1 MSQQHD
7 DIDTTIQ
14 TGTASALVTGA
25 SSGIGKAFA
34 ELLAKEGFNL
44 VLTSRSET
52 RLREAQ
58 VELESKYAIKVKII
72 PQDLASPD
80 APSEIFKVLE
90 REGLIVNV
98 LVNNAG
104 FNVYGR
110 FEETDLEEE
119 LQMIRL
125 HIIAMTQL
133 TKLFLKQRAR
143 DRNNMILNVA
153 SVAALVP
160 GPKVSVH
167 FATRAYTLSF
177 SLALA
182 DEFHGTD
189 VSVTCLCPGPT
200 ISAFF
205 KRASMTDVRLASG
218 NPIKLM
224 HAKKVAAIGYDALT
238 KGKVLVVPGFRNRV
252 LAFMAKIAPLA
263 LTSRFTRWIMDRR
276 QLS

>member
-98 LVNNAG
+98 LVNNA
-104 FNVYGR
+104 
-110 FEETDLEEE
+110 
-119 LQMIRL
+119 
-125 HIIAMTQL
+125 
-133 TKLFLKQRAR
+133 
-143 DRNNMILNVA
+143 
-153 SVAALVP
+153 
-160 GPKVSVH
+160 
-167 FATRAYTLSF
+167 
-177 SLALA
+177 
-182 DEFHGTD
+182 
-189 VSVTCLCPGPT
+189 
-200 ISAFF
+200 
-205 KRASMTDVRLASG
+205 
-218 NPIKLM
+218 
-224 HAKKVAAIGYDALT
+224 AI
-238 KGKVLVVPGFRNRV
+238 
-252 LAFMAKIAPLA
+252 
-263 LTSRFTRWIMDRR
+263 
-276 QLS
+276 Q